1 MPILRSFVWG
11 AAFVTLLLSGCSI
24 VKEKPDLPTASSGPD
39 EVVQPVS
46 SMEEVGS
53 KESVQDNKSINI
65 TPLSAYKDEWS
76 FVTSAPK
83 DVSFSNSY
91 TRLLIYS
98 DIYAANGQENGDTI
112 PLKYQPRTWLRRA
125 IVGRVFSI
133 NLTTNVSVGDFE
145 TTVPLATVGHESNS
159 EGEKWNRV
167 IHHSKSNFPLFLV
180 KSDGSAS
187 VPVVKISVNG
197 TKSYSSRGA
206 AGALQVAL
214 GVAQATTQSASVVTR
229 LSEQS
234 TRDKARAIDDAISQ
248 LFASGITEEHWT
260 DRDLRM
266 WQVGEGMTPNGV
278 KVEFTIPKD
287 DQDWNSEPLSV
298 GTWTITFDFPRPS
311 IFSDWRICPTK
322 TISRCTT
329 SRTEAES
336 KILTDI
342 NASEVLNYVLV
353 NNDPGLGTIRAF
365 ISQQDWYL
373 SSQTALAKLDGTG
386 NPTTLEMN
394 KSTANAFCRRIANE
408 ITGIGLNG
416 FDANIVVWAIIE
428 GMPMQ
433 NGSQVFESA
442 SDCKNSIDPIKAE
455 KDKKSKVQGQ
465 PT

>member
-1 MPILRSFVWG
+1 MPILRSFAWV
-11 AAFVTLLLSGCSI
+11 AAFVTLLLSGCST
-24 VKEKPDLPTASSGPD
+24 VKEKPYLPTASSGPE

-46 SMEEVGS
+46 SMEEGGG

-65 TPLSAYKDEWS
+65 TPLSDYKDEWS
-76 FVTSAPK
+76 FDTPAPEN
-83 DVSFSNSY
+83 VSFSNSY

-98 DIYAANGQENGDTI
+98 DIYAANGLEKGNTT
-112 PLKYQPRTWLRRA
+112 PLKYQPRTWWKRA
-125 IVGRVFSI
+125 MVGRVFSI
-133 NLTTNVSVGDFE
+133 NLTANVSVGDFE

-180 KSDGSAS
+180 KNDGSAS

-206 AGALQVAL
+206 AAALQVAL
-214 GVAQATTQSASVVTR
+214 GVANATTQSASVVTR
-229 LSEQS
+229 LSEES

-266 WQVGEGMTPNGV
+266 WQVGESMAPNGV
-278 KVEFTIPKD
+278 KVGFSIPKD
-287 DQDWNSEPLSV
+287 DQDWNSETLSV
-298 GTWTITFDFPRPS
+298 GIWTITFDYPRPS
-311 IFSDWRICPTK
+311 IFSDWRVCPNN

-329 SRTEAES
+329 SRSEAES
-336 KILTDI
+336 MIWTDI

-353 NNDPGLGTIRAF
+353 NNDPSLGTIRAF

-373 SSQTALAKLDGTG
+373 SSQTALAKLEGTV
-386 NPTTLEMN
+386 NPTTSEMN

-433 NGSQVFESA
+433 NGSQIFESA
-442 SDCKNSIDPIKAE
+442 SDCKNAIESIKAV
-455 KDKKSKVQGQ
+455 KKSVANSDRVN
-465 PT
+465 